1 MPVTCLERGKI
12 ARTLCDWFWF
22 CFSLIQIWREKFE
35 PVTKR
40 SNGNRSDFRQWIQI
54 CFKKQTLQCNY
65 LHIFIYCY
73 FLFFYTVHFLPKD
86 RLVPEIGKA
95 VFGEDRE
102 RSFKDVVACFEQ
114 LGQERLAKI
123 LVVFFPFT
131 SFGLRQFLLARI
143 VFKYQEQCFTSNIL
157 VKFGI

>member
-1 MPVTCLERGKI
+1 M
-12 ARTLCDWFWF
+12 
-22 CFSLIQIWREKFE
+22 
-35 PVTKR
+35 
-40 SNGNRSDFRQWIQI
+40 
-54 CFKKQTLQCNY
+54 
-65 LHIFIYCY
+65 
-73 FLFFYTVHFLPKD
+73 HFLPKD

-123 LVVFFPFT
+123 LVVFFPLT
-131 SFGLRQFLLARI
+131 SFGLRQYLLARI
-143 VFKYQEQCFTSNIL
+143 VFKYQEQCFTSNFL

>member
-1 MPVTCLERGKI
+1 MELFAYFYLLLI
-12 ARTLCDWFWF
+12 FFTLC
-22 CFSLIQIWREKFE
+22 I
-35 PVTKR
+35 
-40 SNGNRSDFRQWIQI
+40 
-54 CFKKQTLQCNY
+54 
-65 LHIFIYCY
+65 
-73 FLFFYTVHFLPKD
+73 FLPKD

-123 LVVFFPFT
+123 LVVFFPLT

-143 VFKYQEQCFTSNIL
+143 VFKYQEQCITPNIL